1 MVRNHSILVVD
12 DEPSVCFLLKEE
24 LSEQKKFDVFTAND
38 GAAAMNA
45 LQQRPIDVVLLD
57 VKMPRVSGMEV
68 LKFINEHH
76 PTTHVI
82 MLSNYADVKTAIEAT
97 KLGAYDFVG
106 KPYSRD
112 ELLATVNRAIEHRR
126 LTIDNELMKY
136 ELSRKSGE
144 KEIIARSSAM
154 KSMLATAKK
163 VAASDSIVHIHG
175 ASGSGKELVAHL
187 VHAESLR
194 RDRPFV
200 IVNCASL
207 PDTLLESELFG
218 HEKGA
223 FTNAH
228 QMKQGLVEVANG
240 GSLFLDE
247 VGDISPIVQPKLLR
261 FLETGEFRR
270 VGGTTSMQIDVR
282 IISATNKDLQAEVKA
297 ARFREDLLY
306 RLNVVTLHIPPLKER
321 KEDIPLLV
329 EYFLKKKLQA
339 KHPKK
344 ISDDALQALL
354 AYDWPGNI
362 RELEHAIEG
371 AMLLSHEET
380 ITSKDFVLTQS
391 NVAQHSPLLNR
402 TDSSILTIEELERMH
417 IEHTLKK
424 LNFSRSKTS
433 KALGI
438 TQKTYTSKLNGI
450 TFRLETKDNFF
461 LFSIR
466 LPILKNNIRVVPK
479 THEVCHSEE
488 RPPERRS
495 RAGSDEPACRQGRK
509 SRFFLSTSRR
519 QNKERDSSL
528 PLQRSP
534 LDLNAG
540 RRLFERAGRSVYDS

>member
-24 LSEQKKFDVFTAND
+24 LSELKKFDVSTAND
-38 GAAAMNA
+38 GVAAMNA
-45 LQQRPIDVVLLD
+45 LQQRPFDVVLLD
-57 VKMPRVSGMEV
+57 VKMPRMSGMEV

-76 PTTHVI
+76 PTTQAI
-82 MLSNYADVKTAIEAT
+82 MLSNYADLKTAIEAT

-106 KPYSRD
+106 KPYNRE

-126 LTIDNELMKY
+126 LMIDVEVMKH

-144 KEIIARSSAM
+144 KEIIARSPAM
-154 KSMLATAKK
+154 KAMLATAKK
-163 VAASDSIVHIHG
+163 VAVSDSIVHIHG

-187 VHAESLR
+187 IHSESLR
-194 RDRPFV
+194 KDRPFV

-228 QMKQGLVEVANG
+228 QMKQGLVEVANA

-247 VGDISPIVQPKLLR
+247 VGDISSIVQPKLLR

-270 VGGTTSMQIDVR
+270 VGGTTSMRVDVR

-297 ARFREDLLY
+297 GRFREDLLY
-306 RLNVVTLHIPPLKER
+306 RLNVVTLRIPPLKER

-329 EYFLKKKLQA
+329 EYFLKKKA
-339 KHPKK
+339 KVKSPKK
-344 ISDDALQALL
+344 ISGDVLQELL

-371 AMLLSHEET
+371 AMLLSHDET
-380 ITSKDFVLTQS
+380 ITAKDFVLTQS
-391 NVAQHSPLLNR
+391 SVSQNTSIQNR
-402 TDSSILTIEELERMH
+402 SDSTIITMEELEKMH

-424 LNFSRSKTS
+424 FKYNRGKTA

-438 TQKTYTSKLNGI
+438 TQKTLYLKI
-450 TFRLETKDNFF
+450 KRYK
-461 LFSIR
+461 I
-466 LPILKNNIRVVPK
+466 PIP
-479 THEVCHSEE
+479 EE
-488 RPPERRS
+488 
-495 RAGSDEPACRQGRK
+495 D
-509 SRFFLSTSRR
+509 
-519 QNKERDSSL
+519 
-528 PLQRSP
+528 
-534 LDLNAG
+534 
-540 RRLFERAGRSVYDS
+540 